1 MPPAG
6 NVPLVSP
13 LSGPLTRRQKN
24 KNETLLVE
32 RLHEFARTKRRRGYR
47 LVHRELR
54 RDGMHINHKRV
65 HRLWKQEGLSVPA
78 RKTYKRIRG

>member
-1 MPPAG
+1 MCRSSARYQAR
-6 NVPLVSP
+6 S
-13 LSGPLTRRQKN
+13 REDQ

-47 LVHRELR
+47 LVHQELR